1 MTDFPDKAT
10 EPGRR
15 KFLRTLMTAC
25 PLFCF
30 GGTGLVAAP
39 ATMRNIQENKEKHKF
54 DEKAD
59 MNYAQIFDFAFA
71 GFFLPIIQNLGN
83 GKDKGDYIEELKR
96 AAESAGRR
104 SGQFMAKGSP
114 EISLAAYAA
123 VLKNPDHFWNHVL
136 TTEIVED
143 KEKSFEI
150 MVTECLWAK
159 TFREAQAGDIG
170 YATICY
176 QDYAMSQGFS
186 SRLKM
191 IRDKT
196 LMQGHEYCN
205 HRWIW
210 EE

>member
-1 MTDFPDKAT
+1 MDLLDKAM

-15 KFLRTLMTAC
+15 KFLRTLITAC

-39 ATMRNIQENKEKHKF
+39 AALRTIQEDEKKHKF

-71 GFFLPIIQNLGN
+71 GFFLPIIQNLGY
-83 GKDKGDYIEELKR
+83 GKDKGDYIEELKQ
-96 AAESAGRR
+96 AAESAGRL
-104 SGQFMAKGSP
+104 SGQFMAKRSP
-114 EISLAAYAA
+114 EISLAAYTA
-123 VLKNPDHFWNHVL
+123 VLKNPDPFWKHVL

-143 KEKSFEI
+143 NEISFEI
-150 MVTECLWAK
+150 KVTECLWAK
-159 TFREAQAGDIG
+159 TFREAQAGHIG

-186 SRLKM
+186 SKLKM
-191 IRDKT
+191 VRDKT
-196 LMQGHEYCN
+196 LMQGNEYCN
-205 HRWIW
+205 HRWVW